1 MSETNSL
8 RRRTFNGVIWN
19 YINQFGGQVLG
30 IIPAMILARL
40 LTPTEYGVIAMAGVF
55 SGLISI
61 FANAGFG
68 MAVIQRKDLTHLDIC
83 SVFYTNIALST
94 VVYIVIYTIAPFCA
108 VFFNMPEVEDIMRV
122 SSLGIIITSIGAI
135 HGHLFRRELDFRK
148 PTIRNLVVQVV
159 AAVAAVIL
167 ALLGFGYW
175 ALVVQGL
182 VQAALGTIANWLLS
196 KWRPTFSFSLQSV
209 RSLFN
214 YGGVMMLKSIF
225 EYCFSKSYDM
235 TIGKVYSAAQ
245 LSYFNRAYSTAGIF
259 INSFLGVLNTVAFSA
274 FSRMQADKDRLCTN
288 VRRFMAIEA
297 MIIFFIMAM
306 IAALAEPFFHFMYSS
321 KWDEVIPLFR
331 LVCLWGM
338 LQPLGYVYGNG
349 LMASGY
355 VKECLYIGIVSRG
368 VMFAMVFATWNLGV
382 AGMIVGQVVAYAIE
396 VVICAYV
403 FRRHFNYGFFD
414 MVREVL
420 PYFILSAV
428 VFICTFALEY
438 FVMKPF
444 FQFVSSEM
452 LNAIIRLIVGG
463 CLSVVFYLYVNKG
476 LELRAY
482 CDFRD
487 IVFDALSTR
496 PKLKWIA
503 NRIL

>member
-8 RRRTFNGVIWN
+8 KRKTFNGVIWN
-19 YINQFGGQVLG
+19 YINQFGGQILS

-68 MAVIQRKDLTHLDIC
+68 MAVIQRKDLTHTDIC
-83 SVFYTNIALST
+83 SVFYTNIILST
-94 VVYIVIYTIAPFCA
+94 LVYIVIYTIAPFCA
-108 VFFNMPEVEDIMRV
+108 DFFNMPEVKNIMRV

-135 HGHLFRRELDFRK
+135 HGHLFKRELDFRK

-159 AAVAAVIL
+159 AAVVAVVF

-182 VQAALGTIANWLLS
+182 VQAVLGTIANWLLS
-196 KWRPTFSFSLQSV
+196 AWRPTFTYSIQSV
-209 RSLFN
+209 KSLFN
-214 YGGVMMLKSIF
+214 YGGVMMFKSIF

-274 FSRMQADKDRLCTN
+274 FSRMQADRERLCLN

-297 MIIFFIMAM
+297 MIIFFIMAV

-321 KWDEVIPLFR
+321 KWDDVIPLFR

-355 VKECLYIGIVSRG
+355 VKECLIIGIVSRG
-368 VMFAMVFATWNLGV
+368 IMFAMIFATWKLGV
-382 AGMIVGQVVAYAIE
+382 AGMIVGQVLAYAIE

-414 MVREVL
+414 MVQEIM
-420 PYFILSAV
+420 PYLILSLV
-428 VFICTFALEY
+428 VFICIYALDY
-438 FVMKPF
+438 LVMKPILH
-444 FQFVSSEM
+444 FVSSEM
-452 LNAIIRLIVGG
+452 LNAIIRLVVGG
-463 CLSVVFYLYVNKG
+463 CLSIVSYLYINKG
-476 LELRAY
+476 LKLRAY

-496 PKLKWIA
+496 PKLRMIA
-503 NRIL
+503 NRVL